1 MYFFEACDI
10 EGCEHRIIPK
20 LYFLFQLLHAHA
32 QHVPFQFHFLSV
44 QKVYCVFKSVY
55 CLILNSHRL
64 LLMLITI
71 SQSMMLS
78 PAARLPL
85 SPSPV
90 LEASWAASA
99 VFSASSLAWVAGSRR
114 AFRDF

>member
-1 MYFFEACDI
+1 
-10 EGCEHRIIPK
+10 
-20 LYFLFQLLHAHA
+20 
-32 QHVPFQFHFLSV
+32 
-44 QKVYCVFKSVY
+44 
-55 CLILNSHRL
+55 
-64 LLMLITI
+64 
-71 SQSMMLS
+71 MMLS
-78 PAARLPL
+78 PVARLPP